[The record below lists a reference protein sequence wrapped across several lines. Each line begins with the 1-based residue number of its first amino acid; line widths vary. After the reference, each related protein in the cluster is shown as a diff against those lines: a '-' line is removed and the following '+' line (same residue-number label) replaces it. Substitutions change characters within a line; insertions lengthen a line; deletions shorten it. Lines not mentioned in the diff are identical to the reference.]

1 MAEQTLDAKWYTLV
15 ANHIKVIGDAQLS
28 EEKRAQAARELA
40 SLASSDSTNERMN
53 KQNLIVDYG
62 AGEVLVNLMIDGA
75 SETERWWASLALVQ
89 LTYGNER
96 SIMKLIDLSVL
107 GNASHAVKRWMIGD
121 EALETE
127 ILEQKRLCAV
137 RAACKVLANEVAY
150 ATDRYGSLSRAQY
163 LMNVCSIF
171 AIPAEA

>member
-1 MAEQTLDAKWYTLV
+1 MAEKTLDAKWYTLV
-15 ANHIKVIGDAQLS
+15 AKHIKVIGDAQLS
-28 EEKRAQAARELA
+28 EEQRAQAARELA

-62 AGEVLVNLMIDGA
+62 AGDVLVNLMIDGA

-96 SIMKLIDLSVL
+96 SIMKLIDMSVL
-107 GNASHAVKRWMIGD
+107 GNASHAVKRWMIGN
-121 EALETE
+121 EAVETE
-127 ILEQKRLCAV
+127 ILEQNRLCTV

-150 ATDRYGSLSRAQY
+150 ATDRYASLF
-163 LMNVCSIF
+163 LTKI
-171 AIPAEA
+171 